1 MGWQKAQSKC
11 EKTKKH
17 ALRPFQQQQQHA
29 ATAQML
35 DGGEINEEYGL
46 YTSELE
52 HANPEG
58 GRYNKEIYV
67 KTWPGRTITAV
78 IDSESDAKKLK
89 RLAAAKTGIP
99 TESQQL
105 TIGGKALMDNVLMK
119 EYNIS
124 GGETIEMTA
133 PLLGGMKKSL
143 SPRPMDTERDKKRKE
158 SEPCIEVRDSLE
170 EENAQT
176 HLDIDPSDSAIW
188 IEDAMKRLKDRTD
201 DVS

>member
-1 MGWQKAQSKC
+1 
-11 EKTKKH
+11 
-17 ALRPFQQQQQHA
+17 
-29 ATAQML
+29 ML

-58 GRYNKEIYV
+58 GRYKKIYV

-78 IDSESDAKKLK
+78 IDSESDAKNLK

-105 TIGGKALMDNVLMK
+105 TIGGKALMDKVLMK

-133 PLLGGMKKSL
+133 KLLGGMKKVSA
-143 SPRPMDTERDKKRKE
+143 RDRWTRKE
-158 SEPCIEVRDSLE
+158 TRKGKNRNHAS
-170 EENAQT
+170 
-176 HLDIDPSDSAIW
+176 
-188 IEDAMKRLKDRTD
+188 K
-201 DVS
+201 